1 MPRLLGWNPQV
12 ALVSTVYRSEGS
24 DTITSTST
32 CSDRAQALCMCARPA
47 CGA

>member
-12 ALVSTVYRSEGS
+12 ALVSTVYLSDGS

-32 CSDRAQALCMCARPA
+32 CSDQPHFPNLCTRPA
-47 CGA
+47 GPE